1 MKTPKTYTFVGLVLV
16 LIAFVA
22 SAEAAPRTAGVF
34 TDHMVLQRDI
44 PVAVWGWADP
54 GEAITVSL
62 AGHSCKTTA
71 DSDGKWSCKLP
82 KMDAGGPFELRVEGK
97 DASITKEDVFV
108 GEVWLCSGQSN
119 MVWPVSRSNNF
130 EKEKA
135 AADLPKIR
143 MFTVQRRPSDKP
155 EDDCQGEWVVCS
167 PETVGSFSAAG
178 FFFGRELFEALD
190 VPIGLINSSWGGTPV
205 QAWTS
210 MNSQKSV
217 SEIEPVLQQW
227 KEQVEKWPQTKQ
239 SHDKRMAAWKAA
251 VAKAKEAG
259 EKAPNKPRP
268 PQNPLTNPRRP
279 ACLFNGMIAPL
290 VPYTIRGAI
299 WYQGEANSRG
309 PSDLYGLQLQT
320 MIDNWRALWK
330 QGDFAFIYVQLANF
344 RTPQTKPVEEN
355 GWVIVQ
361 EEQFKT
367 LKHPNTGMAVIID
380 IGEANNI
387 HPTNKQDVGKRLA
400 LWALGTTYGQDLTYS
415 GPLYKSMEKKEGK
428 IVLRFD
434 HVDGG
439 LVAKGGELQGF
450 TVAGADKEFVW
461 AKAIIEGDTVVVSA
475 DEVKDPVAVRYGWSA
490 NPKCNLYNKA
500 GLPASPFRTDSK

>member
-1 MKTPKTYTFVGLVLV
+1 MKTRRTHAILATILLLIGLT
-16 LIAFVA
+16 
-22 SAEAAPRTAGVF
+22 AEVQAELRTAGVF
-34 TDHMVLQRDI
+34 TDHMVLQREM
-44 PVAVWGWADP
+44 PVAVWGWAEP

-62 AGHSCKTTA
+62 AGQSCKTTA
-71 DSDGKWSCKLP
+71 DSDGKWSCTLP
-82 KMDAGGPFELRVEGK
+82 KMDAGGPFELTIKGEDDTISK
-97 DASITKEDVFV
+97 KDVFV

-119 MVWPVSRSNNF
+119 MVWPVSRSNDF

-135 AADLPKIR
+135 AADLPRIR
-143 MFTVQRRPSDKP
+143 MFTVQRRPSSKP
-155 EDDCQGEWVVCS
+155 EADCAGEWVVCS
-167 PETVGSFSAAG
+167 PETVGGFSAAG
-178 FFFGRELFEALD
+178 YFFGRTLYETLD

-210 MNSQKSV
+210 MKSQKSV
-217 SEIEPVLQQW
+217 SEIDPVLQQW
-227 KEQVEKWPQTKQ
+227 KEQGKKWPQAKKAYDTRIAKW
-239 SHDKRMAAWKAA
+239 KTAAK
-251 VAKAKEAG
+251 KAKEAG
-259 EKAPNKPRP
+259 KKVPKKPRP
-268 PQNPLTNPRRP
+268 PQNPLTSPKRP

-309 PSDLYGLQLQT
+309 PSHLYGLQLQT
-320 MIDNWRALWK
+320 MIDNWRTLWK
-330 QGDFAFIYVQLANF
+330 QGDFAFIYVQLANY
-344 RTPQTKPVEEN
+344 RAPQTKPVEEN

-367 LKHPNTGMAVIID
+367 LKHPNTGMAVIVD

-387 HPTNKQDVGKRLA
+387 HPKNKQDVGKRLA
-400 LWALGTTYGQDLTYS
+400 LWALGTTYGKDLTYS
-415 GPLYKSMEKKEGK
+415 GPLYTSMEKKSNR
-428 IVLRFD
+428 IVLKFD

-450 TVAGADKEFVW
+450 AIAGAEKEFVW
-461 AKAIIEGDTVVVSA
+461 AKAKIEGNTVVVSA

-500 GLPASPFRTDSK
+500 GLPASPFRTDTE